1 MLNAAPV
8 PRPSTLNI
16 QHSTFP
22 LPCYALLAVT
32 IVNVFPHFPSPNE
45 FSRWAVAASIVED
58 HTLEVT
64 KLAPLLGGNFED
76 LSEVNGRLYSN
87 KAPGGALVGL
97 PAYALARAVVGPPAP
112 GSMRATLTAMRLFA
126 ATLPTLLLALVVIRA
141 GRRVGVGEPR
151 LALAVTVLLFAT
163 PLFAYGM
170 LNFSHALT
178 ACCLFAA
185 WWLLFVEPHEVA
197 AGALLGMA
205 VLAEYPCAIPAAVLL
220 ACALPRGRAIARAIA
235 GGAPFAIILGLY
247 NQLAF
252 GSPFALSSGAERN
265 AQFREMASSGLFGI
279 GLPDPVILFKLLFG
293 PSKGLLLFSPIL
305 LLAFLGGRTLPRAQ
319 RLPLV
324 LMPLSLLLLYAGYP
338 NWHGGWTVGAR
349 YLVPA
354 LPFLVFLLATAKESK
369 LELILLGWSAAAV
382 VTTSLVFPFVPPD
395 VPLPWSTFALPLLR
409 QGLVAPNLLHLV
421 WQPAA
426 VAIPIALVL
435 LALISATQKRV
446 WLVLIGI
453 AAAFLAGGLAPQ
465 SPRTLVE
472 RGFVEEVHFEQ
483 RGALQRSVPAGM
495 AVSPSLVRRA
505 EAQRALPP
513 PSWPFGTARGR

>member
-1 MLNAAPV
+1 MKPQRLSAFCLLPSAFPV
-8 PRPSTLNI
+8 L
-16 QHSTFP
+16 
-22 LPCYALLAVT
+22 CYALLALLT
-32 IVNVFPHFPSPNE
+32 INVFPHFPSPNE

-64 KLAPLLGGNFED
+64 KVAPLLGGNFED
-76 LSEVNGRLYSN
+76 LSEVDGRLYSN
-87 KAPGGALVGL
+87 KAPGGALLGL
-97 PAYALARAVVGPPAP
+97 PAYALARALAGPPAP
-112 GSMRATLTAMRLFA
+112 GSMRATLTAMRLLA
-126 ATLPTLLLALVVIRA
+126 ATLPALLLALIVVRA
-141 GRRVGVGEPR
+141 GRRVGVAEPR

-197 AGALLGMA
+197 AGACLGMA
-205 VLAEYPCAIPAAVLL
+205 VLAEYPCAVPAAVLL
-220 ACALPRGRAIARAIA
+220 CCLLPRLRAVARALA
-235 GGAPFAIILGLY
+235 GGAPFALILGLY
-247 NQLAF
+247 NTLAF

-265 AQFREMASSGLFGI
+265 AQFRSMASSGVFGI
-279 GLPDPVILFKLLFG
+279 GLPDPAILLRLLAD

-319 RLPLV
+319 RLPL
-324 LMPLSLLLLYAGYP
+324 LLAPLSLLLLYAGYP

-354 LPFLVFLLATAKESK
+354 LPFLCFLLATAKETPFVEP
-369 LELILLGWSAAAV
+369 LLLGWSAAAV

-409 QGLVAPNLLHLV
+409 HGLIAPNLLHLL

-426 VAIPIALVL
+426 VAVPIALVVV
-435 LALISATQKRV
+435 ALIGATRQRA
-446 WLVLIGI
+446 WLVLTGI
-453 AAAFLAGGLAPQ
+453 ALAFAAGALAPQ

-472 RGFVEEVHFEQ
+472 RAFVEEVHFE
-483 RGALQRSVPAGM
+483 RDGALAAGAPAGM

-505 EAQRALPP
+505 AAQRGLPP

>member
-1 MLNAAPV
+1 
-8 PRPSTLNI
+8 
-16 QHSTFP
+16 
-22 LPCYALLAVT
+22 
-32 IVNVFPHFPSPNE
+32 
-45 FSRWAVAASIVED
+45 VAASIVEN

-64 KLAPLLGGNFED
+64 TLAPLLGGNFED
-76 LSEVNGRLYSN
+76 LSEVNGHLYSN
-87 KAPGGALVGL
+87 KAPGGALLGL
-97 PAYALARAVVGPPAP
+97 PAYALARAYAGPPAP
-112 GSMRATLTAMRLFA
+112 GSMRATLTAMRLLA
-126 ATLPTLLLALVVIRA
+126 ATLPTLLLALLVIRA
-141 GRRVGVGEPR
+141 GRRVGVAEPR
-151 LALAVTVLLFAT
+151 LALVVTVLLFAT

-178 ACCLFAA
+178 ACGLFAA
-185 WWLLFVEPHEVA
+185 WWLLFVEPHEYA
-197 AGALLGMA
+197 AGACLGMA
-205 VLAEYPCAIPAAVLL
+205 VLAEYPCALPAAVLL
-220 ACALPRGRAIARAIA
+220 ACAVLRGRGRLRIGALLRAIA
-235 GGAPFAIILGLY
+235 GGAPFAIALGVY

-279 GLPDPVILFKLLFG
+279 GLPDPVILAKLLFD

-305 LLAFLGGRTLPRAQ
+305 ALAFLGGRKLPREQ
-319 RLPLV
+319 RLPLILV
-324 LMPLSLLLLYAGYP
+324 PLSLLLLYAGYP

-382 VTTSLVFPFVPPD
+382 VTTSLVFPFIPPD
-395 VPLPWSTFALPLLR
+395 VPLPWSTFALPMLR
-409 QGLVAPNLLHLV
+409 HGLVAPNLLHLV

-426 VAIPIALVL
+426 VVVPIVLVL
-435 LALISATQKRV
+435 LALVSATQERA
-446 WLVLIGI
+446 WLVVIGI
-453 AAAFLAGGLAPQ
+453 AAAFLAGAFAPQ

-472 RGFVEEVHFEQ
+472 RGFVDEVHFEQ

-495 AVSPSLVRRA
+495 ALSPSLVRRA

-513 PSWPFGTARGR
+513 PSWPFGTAHGR